1 MKDALTL
8 LKEAGAIMEGHFIG
22 VSGKHLSGYVNKD
35 AFLPDTEIV
44 SELGRML
51 AEAHKDK
58 GIDVVVGP
66 AVGGIP
72 LSTWTAHHLT
82 LLTGKKVLSVFT
94 EKTGDGGREQILK
107 RGYDKLVNGK
117 KILAVEDTVTT
128 GGSINSTIEAIQQA
142 GGEVVQLA
150 LIINRDP
157 RNVTEDTFSVPMSS
171 LAEIQTETFAE
182 DEVPD
187 WLREIPIN
195 TTYGHGAKYVAE
207 HPDVQSTR

>member
-1 MKDALTL
+1 MKDALTI
-8 LKEAGAIMEGHFIG
+8 LKESGAIIEGHFIG

-35 AFLPDTEIV
+35 AYLPHSDVV
-44 SELGRML
+44 SELSRML
-51 AEAHKDK
+51 AEQHKDK
-58 GIDVVVGP
+58 EIDVVVGP

-72 LSTWTAHHLT
+72 LSTWTAHHLSEM
-82 LLTGKKVLSVFT
+82 TGKKVLSVFT

-117 KILAVEDTVTT
+117 RVLAIEDTVTT
-128 GGSINSTIEAIQQA
+128 GGSVNSTIKAVQDA
-142 GGEVVQLA
+142 GGEVVQLG

-157 RNVTEDTFSVPMSS
+157 RNITEDIFPVPTTW
-171 LAEIQTETFAE
+171 LTEIQTETFPE

-187 WLREIPIN
+187 WLWDIPIN

-207 HPDVQSTR
+207 HPDVKHI